1 MNDFFNRHKHHS
13 ASVEVSNCNLIE
25 LHHTISDLTPE
36 ELSEVVD
43 TYFGDTLE
51 ITSTIL
57 KDDTSIKIIE
67 CVTSTLSVLLMPD
80 EKWADTSPCGKFIL
94 EANLGRALNNLTL
107 AAINEVNSELPG
119 VKIYRKGENVYAG
132 AYINVSGGATAQT
145 LVNQIEYF
153 LQTSQRLQLSLFDA
167 TNVNAN

>member
-1 MNDFFNRHKHHS
+1 MIFFNRHNHYS
-13 ASVEVSNCNLIE
+13 ASEEVSNCNLIE

-43 TYFGDTLE
+43 TFFGDTLE
-51 ITSTIL
+51 ITSTTTM
-57 KDDTSIKIIE
+57 DDGSVKLIE
-67 CVTSTLSVLLMPD
+67 CVTSTLSVILKPD
-80 EKWADTSPCGKFIL
+80 EKWAETSPCGKFIV

-107 AAINEVNSELPG
+107 AAINEVNSDLPG
-119 VKIYRKGENVYAG
+119 VKLYRKSENVYAG
-132 AYINVSGGATAQT
+132 AYINISGGATAQT